1 MKNFKQNIASY
12 MSTII
17 ACIVAVANAWAN
29 VDWSNFQ
36 TDFKHIAPLVIS
48 ATIAL
53 GGYFTSI
60 NFLKPKE

>member
-1 MKNFKQNIASY
+1 MKNFKQNIASH

-17 ACIVAVANAWAN
+17 AYIVAVANAWAN
-29 VDWSNFQ
+29 VDWSTFEA
-36 TDFKHIAPLVIS
+36 DFKHIAPLVVS
-48 ATIAL
+48 AVIAL